1 MAGKLKEHPKVMAL
15 LAVSVLVLGAGL
27 AYTYWPTA
35 MPNMPESLEEVSGL
49 LDSKAYANL
58 TREQRRPYVQRVSEL
73 MRSADE
79 AQRREVMQG
88 GGDVRRAMMESRR
101 AEILERAKLFAIAD
115 AATKR
120 QMIAEDRARF
130 EAMGG
135 RGGPGGGPPGGGEG
149 RGGERSGDRGDRPE
163 PTDEEKAERRARHES
178 RIEQMINEGNGQERA
193 LIREYMMHVRP
204 PRD

>member
-1 MAGKLKEHPKVMAL
+1 MAGKLKEHPKVLAL
-15 LAVSVLVLGAGL
+15 LAVSVLVLGVGL

-35 MPNMPESLEEVSGL
+35 MPDMPESLEDVSGL

-73 MRSADE
+73 MQSADQE
-79 AQRREVMQG
+79 QRRAVMQG
-88 GGDVRRAMMESRR
+88 SDQSRHAMREGMRQMM
-101 AEILERAKLFAIAD
+101 LDRAKAFAIAD

-163 PTDEEKAERRARHES
+163 PTDEERAERRARHES

>member
-15 LAVSVLVLGAGL
+15 LAVSVLVLGVGL
-27 AYTYWPTA
+27 AYTYWPTS
-35 MPNMPESLEEVSGL
+35 MPDMPESLEEVPTL

-120 QMIAEDRARF
+120 QMIAEDRAKF

-135 RGGPGGGPPGGGEG
+135 RGGPPGGGEG
-149 RGGERSGDRGDRPE
+149 RGGGERSGDRPE
-163 PTDEEKAERRARHES
+163 PTEEEKAERRDKHES
-178 RIEQMINEGNGQERA
+178 RIEHMINEGNGQERA

-204 PRD
+204 QRD